1 MVADVFGGIFLSI
14 SSGLH
19 PSPKM
24 VLLRYPLHQ
33 TYVRSKIEW
42 RPQQMIALTKPT
54 ATTEELD
61 AAIMKLCLQLKE
73 LTRQKMEREQNKRPH
88 LVRVK

>member
-1 MVADVFGGIFLSI
+1 
-14 SSGLH
+14 
-19 PSPKM
+19 
-24 VLLRYPLHQ
+24 
-33 TYVRSKIEW
+33 
-42 RPQQMIALTKPT
+42 MIALTKPT